1 METILRLREDR
12 GIAVVFVSHNMEEV
26 AALAE
31 RVWVIA
37 GGRTVMSGLAR
48 AVFRRVDELHEL
60 GLGTPA
66 VTG

>member
-1 METILRLREDR
+1 
-12 GIAVVFVSHNMEEV
+12 MEEV

-37 GGRTVMSGLAR
+37 GGRTVMSGRAR